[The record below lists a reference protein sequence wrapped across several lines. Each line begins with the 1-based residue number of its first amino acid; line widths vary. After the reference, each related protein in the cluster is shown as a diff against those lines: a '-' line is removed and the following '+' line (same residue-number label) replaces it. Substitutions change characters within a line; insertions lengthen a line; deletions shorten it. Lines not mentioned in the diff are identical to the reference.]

1 MLNNMKWSVVFLLL
15 INLPVYAQ
23 LPDFTEMVKEHGDA
37 VVNISTTQKTAE
49 IMQQFDGKQMPDGIP
64 PQMEELFK
72 HFFKQPG
79 GGFQPRE
86 AKALGSGFII
96 SDDGYIVTNH
106 HVVKNA
112 DEIIVKLKDRRQL
125 LAKLIG
131 FDESTDIALLQVAA
145 NDLPVVKKGSSAQLQ
160 VGEWVLAIG
169 TPFGFEQSV
178 TAGIVSA
185 KGRSLPSG
193 NYVPFIQTDVAIN
206 PGNSGGPLFNMK
218 GEVVGVNSQ
227 IYSRS
232 GGYMGL
238 SFAIPIDVAM
248 NVVQQLKTKGTV
260 SRGWLGVQIQD
271 VTRELA
277 ESFAMDRPHGAL
289 VARVVED
296 SPAEKA
302 GLKIGDVIV
311 EFDGHV
317 IETSGELPPV
327 VGMTAIDEK
336 VKLKIFREG
345 GKKTIKVVVGLLDN
359 KSVLAEKPQPQKQL
373 NRLGIVVVALTD
385 EQRERME
392 IAKHGVLVQ
401 EVKQGAALN
410 VGIQP
415 GDVILRIQNN
425 VVRGIADFDKIV
437 EELPIGQS
445 VAILIHRK
453 GSPVFLA
460 LKVDK

>member
-1 MLNNMKWSVVFLLL
+1 MLNNMKWSVVLLL

-23 LPDFTEMVKEHGDA
+23 LPDFTVMVKEHGDA
-37 VVNISTTQKTAE
+37 VVNISTTKKTAE
-49 IMQQFDGKQMPDGIP
+49 IMQQLDGQQMPEGVP

-125 LAKLIG
+125 VAKLIG

-248 NVVQQLKTKGTV
+248 NVVQQLKTKGIV

-345 GKKTIKVVVGLLDN
+345 SKKTIKVVVGLLDN
-359 KSVLAEKPQPQKQL
+359 KSVLAEKTQPQKQL
-373 NRLGIVVVALTD
+373 NRLGIVAVELTA

-401 EVKQGAALN
+401 EVKQGVAHN

-437 EELPIGQS
+437 KKLPTGQS